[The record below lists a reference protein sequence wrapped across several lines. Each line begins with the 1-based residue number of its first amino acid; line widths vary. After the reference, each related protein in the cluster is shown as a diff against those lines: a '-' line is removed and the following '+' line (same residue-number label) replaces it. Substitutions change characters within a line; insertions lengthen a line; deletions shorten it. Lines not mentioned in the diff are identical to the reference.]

1 MKRKGILILFVCLA
15 AACFALAFSACAT
28 DGYTGGKPIPETNQ
42 NEVLFIEHN
51 RLSFALGMDIDETKV
66 LENCNITFSDNGG
79 NEFKVTAES
88 LADGTVGYDS
98 FDLSEVGSDKQIAIS
113 YNGAVNYIYYD
124 VNDYT
129 AHFYLDEDQTEL
141 YKTVKAQAAI
151 TDTLGL
157 AVWVNLIEYNYS
169 TDEDARGMDEYRA
182 ERFDGWYD
190 SSSNRATG
198 LYSLSPP
205 LNGNERE
212 ISFHAH
218 YISDDEF
225 SNLILSYDPA
235 GRRVFSGYKG
245 DADRVRIPEG
255 VTYVDLA
262 ETFKNGSPFKSIHI
276 PSTASID
283 VPFVSGIRSTGLES
297 VTVDRG
303 NLRYSS
309 YNGALYSKDY
319 SRLYFMPN
327 DCMETS
333 FHSQLSV
340 VESYACAYWHVTD
353 LTIPDGIVTLNHYCF
368 SHSLIE
374 TVTGLENVKTIM
386 AGVFFDSALKTVRDG
401 VAEYL
406 VLTGENEGKLILS
419 MILDTSITEY
429 ALLPGT
435 VGISGDAFT
444 RCAALKTIDF
454 GTELKS
460 IGGSAFAGCVSLESV
475 TFPSSLEK
483 MGPSVFYG
491 CSALASAKG
500 LPVVTYVD
508 NSGREHAGTVPY
520 GIFYN
525 CSALSEVDVARG
537 FTSIG
542 QSAFYNCA
550 SLKQIEVPDTV
561 TVINAYGFYGCS
573 ALTGIELPEGLR
585 ALGTYAFGSSGLK
598 TIDLSV
604 CKGLTVIPDYCF
616 RNSKLVTITIP
627 DWITTIPY
635 RCFYTASS
643 LTTINFNNI
652 KIIEDEAFAGCTA
665 LSGFDFDGVEEI
677 GYQAFLQCNGL
688 TEVVLPDSVRV
699 VGGYA
704 FRSCA
709 NLATIEVGKNVEQF
723 GYYSYLADGLTFDAA
738 QVPVYSCSRIKAINV
753 DEDNPYFTSI
763 DGVIYGRSICGIE
776 YGEAS
781 VLYCLP
787 RAKTGTYFESAPTT
801 RIVAPYALHY
811 QAYMTTCVFNEGV
824 ENIGKAAFYNA
835 TKLTSVSLS
844 STVSFI
850 GAGIL
855 LNCANVTS
863 FTIAEGN
870 KVYSTDGNLV
880 YKGSA
885 LSMYLGLSTDIN
897 IKEGTTEIES
907 AVFMDNK
914 NITEITIPDSVTTI
928 GVKAFSGCSNITAL
942 HIGSGLRF
950 IDPTAFALLSSL
962 ETITVSENNPY
973 FTVENNILY
982 SSDYKSLVL
991 VAANN
996 GMTDLAIRDTVT
1008 EIRDYAFSYH
1018 KTLSS
1023 VIMPSGLK
1031 TVGNYAFYECRKIT
1045 VLHTSE
1051 ALESIGNYAF
1061 AFDSSSSL
1069 NVDGRR
1075 CCDAL
1080 RSIIFYGNLKTV
1092 GDFAFN
1098 GQFGIEHVFYKM
1110 TIAEL
1115 ETARRGFGANS
1126 VFFTLGCRNDETGG
1140 YYNNDGEGIIRA
1152 LYSAAQPTIDYNGY
1166 EWFYFD
1172 EDGTPT
1178 LYK

>member
-1 MKRKGILILFVCLA
+1 MKKRNGILLIIVCIA
-15 AACFALAFSACAT
+15 AACLALAFAACAT
-28 DGYTGGKPIPETNQ
+28 DGYSGGKPVPDTKE

-51 RLSFALGMDIDETKV
+51 RLTFALGMEIDEVKV
-66 LENCNITFSDNGG
+66 LESCNIVFYDNGG
-79 NEFKVTAES
+79 NEFKVTAAS
-88 LADGTVGYDS
+88 LSDGTVSHDS

-113 YNGAVNYIYYD
+113 YNGVVNYIYYD

-129 AHFYLDEDQTEL
+129 AHFYLDEEQTEL

-169 TDEDARGMDEYRA
+169 TDEDAREMDEYRA

-198 LYSLSPP
+198 LYSLAPP

-218 YISDDEF
+218 YISDEDF
-225 SNLILSYDPA
+225 NNLMLSYDAA

-245 DADRVRIPEG
+245 GAERVRIPEG
-255 VTYVDLA
+255 VTYIDLS
-262 ETFKNGSPFKSIHI
+262 ETFKNGSPFKSMHI
-276 PSTASID
+276 PSTASMD
-283 VPFVSGIRSTGLES
+283 VPLMSGVKSTGLET
-297 VTVDRG
+297 VTVDSG
-303 NLRYSS
+303 NRRYAA
-309 YNGALYSKDY
+309 YNGAVYSKDY
-319 SRLYFMPN
+319 STLYFMPS
-327 DCMETS
+327 DCKETS
-333 FHSQLSV
+333 FHSELSV
-340 VESYACAYWHVTD
+340 VESYACAYWRVSE
-353 LTIPDGIVTLNHYCF
+353 LTIPDGIVTLKHYCF

-374 TVTGLENVKTIM
+374 TVTGLEKVKTIM
-386 AGVFFDSALKTVRDG
+386 AGVFYNSALSSVRDG
-401 VAEYL
+401 VAEYI
-406 VLTGENEGKLILS
+406 VLTGQNEGKLILS
-419 MILDTSITEY
+419 MVLDDTVTEY

-435 VGISGDAFT
+435 IGISGDAFT
-444 RCAALKTIDF
+444 RCAALKSVDF
-454 GTELKS
+454 GSELES
-460 IGGSAFAGCVSLESV
+460 IGGSAFSGCVSLESV
-475 TFPSSLEK
+475 TFPSTLKK
-483 MGPSVFYG
+483 MGSSVFYG
-491 CSALASAKG
+491 CTALASANG

-508 NSGREHAGTVPY
+508 DAGKEHGSTLPY
-520 GIFYN
+520 GLFRG
-525 CSALSEVDVARG
+525 CTALTEFIIPSGV
-537 FTSIG
+537 TSIG
-542 QSAFYNCA
+542 QSVFYNCTA
-550 SLKQIEVPDTV
+550 LTDVVIPDTV
-561 TVINAYGFYGCS
+561 TVINAYSFYGCS
-573 ALTGIELPEGLR
+573 ALTGIELPAGLR
-585 ALGTYAFGSSGLK
+585 ALGSYAFGSCGL
-598 TIDLSV
+598 TAIDLSV
-604 CKGLTVIPDYCF
+604 CKGLTSLPDYCF
-616 RNSKLVTITIP
+616 RNSKLVTISIP
-627 DWITTIPY
+627 DWITAIPY
-635 RCFYTASS
+635 RCFYTATS
-643 LTTINFNNI
+643 LTTITFNNV
-652 KIIEDEAFAGCTA
+652 KVIEDEAFAGCSKLA
-665 LSGFDFDGVEEI
+665 VIDFDGVEEI
-677 GYQAFLQCNGL
+677 GYQAFLQCSAI

-709 NLATIEVGKNVEQF
+709 GLLTISVGKNVEQF
-723 GYYSYLADGLTFDAA
+723 GYYSYLDDGLTFDAA
-738 QVPVYSCSRIKAINV
+738 QVPVYACSKIKAINV
-753 DEDNPYFTSI
+753 AEDNPYFNSI
-763 DGVIYGRSICGIE
+763 DGVIYGRAICGIE
-776 YGEAS
+776 YGEGS

-787 RAKTGTYFESAPTT
+787 RAKTGTLFESAPTT

-835 TKLTSVSLS
+835 TKLNSVSLP

-863 FTIAEGN
+863 FTIADGN

-897 IKEGTTEIES
+897 IKDGTTEIES

-942 HIGSGLRF
+942 HIGSGLRY
-950 IDPTAFALLSSL
+950 IDPSAFALLSSL
-962 ETITVSENNPY
+962 ETITVSADNPY

-982 SSDYKSLVL
+982 SKDYKSLVL

-996 GMTDLAIRDTVT
+996 GMTELNIRDTVT

-1023 VIMPSGLK
+1023 VVMPSGLK
-1031 TVGNYAFYECRKIT
+1031 TVGNYAFYECRGIT
-1045 VLHTSE
+1045 KLICSE

-1061 AFDSSSSL
+1061 AFDASSAS
-1069 NVDGRR
+1069 NVDSRR

-1080 RSIIFYGNLKTV
+1080 RYIIFYGNLKTV

-1098 GQFGIEHVFYKM
+1098 GQFGIEKVFYKM

-1126 VFFTLGCRNDETGG
+1126 VFFTLGCKNDETGG

-1152 LYSAAQPTIDYNGY
+1152 LYSAVEPTIDYNGY

-1172 EDGTPT
+1172 DDGNPT
-1178 LYK
+1178 LY